1 MMGQRWRIAAVCA
14 LALGLSGCAATTPP
28 PTPDLVESTPAPA
41 PDTQTNGPAACEVS
55 VEQGLAATIS
65 TQIDAL
71 GASDFATAYAM
82 ASPLFQSSFSQAAFE
97 NVITQGYAFLLED
110 PRFVVSDCVY
120 SERIAQAQTR
130 VTVTTPAGEIFVLTY
145 QMSEQ
150 AAGWRIDGASLSS
163 AGSST
168 T

>member
-1 MMGQRWRIAAVCA
+1 MTGQRWHVAVVCA
-14 LALGLSGCAATTPP
+14 LALGLAGCAATTPP
-28 PTPDLVESTPAPA
+28 PTPEVVESAPAPA
-41 PDTQTNGPAACEVS
+41 PDTQTDGPTACEVS

-65 TQIDAL
+65 TQIEAL
-71 GASDFATAYAM
+71 SASDFVTAYAM

-97 NVITQGYAFLLED
+97 NVITQGYSFLLED

-120 SERIAQAQTR
+120 SDSIAQAQTR